1 MIGRAPVKATGW
13 DVSGWGQSEGG
24 LRHQWAMHR
33 RTRRCRRGGGVV
45 CGAGAGGVLEEARL
59 GLRELKFGKNV

>member
-33 RTRRCRRGGGVV
+33 RTRRRRRGGGVV
-45 CGAGAGGVLEEARL
+45 CAAGAGGVLEEARL
-59 GLRELKFGKNV
+59 GLRERKFGESV